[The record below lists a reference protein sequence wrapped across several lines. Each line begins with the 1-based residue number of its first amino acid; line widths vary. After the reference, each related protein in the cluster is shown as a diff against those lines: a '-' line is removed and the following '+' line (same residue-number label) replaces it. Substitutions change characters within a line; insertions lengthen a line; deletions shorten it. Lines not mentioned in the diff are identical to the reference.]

1 MILDDGKLT
10 WLHIAHW
17 GGVQHC
23 TSTTTEEQLLQQLCQ
38 CVRVIIHVQSVAV
51 NYARL
56 QLCIIVPL
64 LLAEYEVTKA
74 PQLPKNYACY
84 WGLLTF
90 IYYGLMTKCLLERGS
105 LWQFIFSFWEIATMV
120 IFPNNYFWL
129 GKNHQQFVLDPEV
142 LLSGIP
148 RLRQGAFWGRIQILD
163 SILWNHIWWVWMPF
177 SQKSWVEVHPV
188 GGRSQFSIFAQ
199 F

>member
-1 MILDDGKLT
+1 MVVANTHFLLIFSSVLVILILDDGKLT

-56 QLCIIVPL
+56 QLCIIVL

-90 IYYGLMTKCLLERGS
+90 IYYGLMTKCLLEGGS

-142 LLSGIP
+142 LFKVGNL
-148 RLRQGAFWGRIQILD
+148 F
-163 SILWNHIWWVWMPF
+163 F
-177 SQKSWVEVHPV
+177 SV
-188 GGRSQFSIFAQ
+188 F
-199 F
+199 

>member
-1 MILDDGKLT
+1 MVVANTHFLLIFSSVLVILILDDGKLT

-56 QLCIIVPL
+56 QLCIIVL

-90 IYYGLMTKCLLERGS
+90 IYYGLMTKCLLEGGS

-129 GKNHQQFVLDPEV
+129 GKNHQQFVLEPEV
-142 LLSGIP
+142 LLS
-148 RLRQGAFWGRIQILD
+148 RKSFFQCFLD
-163 SILWNHIWWVWMPF
+163 LWF
-177 SQKSWVEVHPV
+177 
-188 GGRSQFSIFAQ
+188 R
-199 F
+199 

>member
-1 MILDDGKLT
+1 MVVANTHFLLIFSSVLVILILDDGKLT

-23 TSTTTEEQLLQQLCQ
+23 STSTTTEEQLLQQLCQ

-90 IYYGLMTKCLLERGS
+90 IYYGLMTKCLLEGGS

-142 LLSGIP
+142 LLS
-148 RLRQGAFWGRIQILD
+148 RKSFFQCFLD
-163 SILWNHIWWVWMPF
+163 LWF
-177 SQKSWVEVHPV
+177 
-188 GGRSQFSIFAQ
+188 R
-199 F
+199 